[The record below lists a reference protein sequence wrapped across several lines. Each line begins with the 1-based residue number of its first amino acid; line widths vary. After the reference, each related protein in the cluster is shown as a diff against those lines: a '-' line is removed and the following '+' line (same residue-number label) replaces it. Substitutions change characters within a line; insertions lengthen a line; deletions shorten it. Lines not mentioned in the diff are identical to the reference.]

1 MFSPAEIRRG
11 RILASGYFYLQYE
24 KSDKEWDD
32 KVLLALQVAGVW
44 GADKVSWAFVYRAG
58 VFASQRAL
66 YAAFATPHGLA
77 ISIPVIGGGI
87 ISYMIDE
94 ETGVANYADFLE
106 DVVTKDVGSVVDKLT
121 FTWDV
126 LALKKGRRGGGGDW
140 QWYAAQKIRNKLV
153 QIKTDRYLARKQWKE
168 TNITTIGFEGR

>member
-32 KVLLALQVAGVW
+32 KLLLGLQVAGVW

-66 YAAFATPHGLA
+66 YAAFATPYGLA

-94 ETGVANYADFLE
+94 ETGLANYADFLE
-106 DVVTKDVGSVVDKLT
+106 DVVTKDVGGVVDKLT
-121 FTWDV
+121 YTWDV
-126 LALKKGRRGGGGDW
+126 LALKKGRRNSGGTWRTWWARDF
-140 QWYAAQKIRNKLV
+140 KNKLE
-153 QIKTDRYLARKQWKE
+153 QIRTDRKLARKQWKE
-168 TNITTIGFEGR
+168 TNITTIRFEGR

>member
-1 MFSPAEIRRG
+1 MFSPSDIRQG

-32 KVLLALQVAGVW
+32 KVFLALQVAGVW

-58 VFASQRAL
+58 MWAGKRAAV
-66 YAAFATPHGLA
+66 AAFATPAGLA
-77 ISIPVIGGGI
+77 ISIPVISGGI

-94 ETGVANYADFLE
+94 ETGVANYADFLG
-106 DVVTKDVGSVVDKLT
+106 DVVSKDVGGVVDKLT

-140 QWYAAQKIRNKLV
+140 SSWVARDMKNKWAQR
-153 QIKTDRYLARKQWKE
+153 KTDRELAIKQWKN
-168 TNITTIGFEGR
+168 TKTSTIRFEGR